1 MLPKRRKAPRM
12 GVREDTRIDCQGH
25 LKWLRG
31 NICLIAGKNGHVC
44 WGKMVAHHVRKGTHT
59 GMSDLP
65 DDSEAIPLCDG
76 AHEEVHRGHETFQR
90 KYGLNLSREAADA
103 WRVSPH
109 GIRWRASHE

>member
-1 MLPKRRKAPRM
+1 MIPKRRKAPKM
-12 GVREDTRIDCQGH
+12 GVRQSQRIDCQGH

-31 NICLIAGKNGHVC
+31 HTCLVAGKCRHEC
-44 WGKMVAHHVRKGTHT
+44 WGRMAAHHVRKGTHT

-76 AHEEVHRGHETFQR
+76 AHAEVHTGHETFQR
-90 KYGLNLSREAADA
+90 KYGLNLSNIAAEL

-109 GIRWRASHE
+109 GIKWRALHQ